1 MKQGSYYRSCI
12 CVKAAWNHFIA
23 SHWPRMYERWLH
35 KCLVSRPVVLLVQFT
50 GFAFGLLEAP
60 VTVSMKLPGVISGA
74 STALAISRQLLLAT
88 AEASTYRCVPR
99 CC

>member
-1 MKQGSYYRSCI
+1 M
-12 CVKAAWNHFIA
+12 VF
-23 SHWPRMYERWLH
+23 
-35 KCLVSRPVVLLVQFT
+35 LVQFT

-60 VTVSMKLPGVISGA
+60 VTVSMKLPGVVSGA

-88 AEASTYRCVPR
+88 AEASTYRCVTR